1 MLTLI
6 EAHCSKVTFVMSWNG
21 GNGVMSA
28 LIDHRNARGVLNEP
42 WVITAEDKPG
52 HRR

>member
-1 MLTLI
+1 MI
-6 EAHCSKVTFVMSWNG
+6 EARDSKVTFVMSWNG
-21 GNGVMSA
+21 CKGAVSA
-28 LIDHRNARGVLNEP
+28 LIDHRNARGVLNDP